1 MSVPDWLM
9 QFPIAHRGLHDISL
23 GVIENTISAA
33 QRAIDH
39 GFAIEC
45 DVQSSADGIVMVFH
59 DDTLDRLT
67 GRSGKINQLNCAQ
80 LELTELL
87 NSKDT
92 IPTFVT
98 FLEKVNG
105 RVPIICEI
113 KSEFDGNLELAE
125 KTAQAV
131 RNYRGPLAIKS
142 FDPLVVAAISK
153 LIPERPCGF
162 IGESTY
168 DDPEW
173 DFLSSSQKKSMACL
187 THLDQTRP
195 DFLSWYINDL
205 DQGPPQLARKLLGLP
220 LMTWTIRTNE
230 NLQKAR
236 EYADQIVFE
245 GFIPESPHQSE

>member
-9 QFPIAHRGLHDISL
+9 QFPIAHRGLHDRSL

-45 DVQSSADGIVMVFH
+45 DVQSSADGVVMVFH
-59 DDTLDRLT
+59 DETLDRLA
-67 GRSGKINQLNCAQ
+67 GVNGKVTQLNRMR
-80 LELTELL
+80 LETTELL

-92 IPTFVT
+92 IPTLLA

-113 KSEFDGNLELAE
+113 KSKFDGNLEVAE
-125 KTAQAV
+125 KTAQIV

-153 LIPERPCGF
+153 LIPERPRGF

-173 DFLSSSQKKSMACL
+173 DFLSIGQKKSMARL
-187 THLDQTRP
+187 AHLDQTRP

-220 LMTWTIRTNE
+220 LMTWTIRTTE
-230 NLQKAR
+230 NLQKACQ
-236 EYADQIVFE
+236 YADQIVFE
-245 GFIPESPHQSE
+245 GFIPESSYQS